1 MTTTSSTGS
10 STSASTTA
18 VSTTTSTSSTSSN
31 AALGQSILS
40 SLNANG
46 AGIDT
51 NSLVT
56 SLTAAQKSSLET
68 PITTKQT
75 ANTAQLSSTA
85 TLTSDITG
93 FSSAVKTLIS
103 SGQLQTQP
111 TSSNTSVMTVGT
123 VPGTL
128 SGSLSSSITVKAIAT
143 AQTVQ
148 STAYDSSATFAA
160 GQIVLT
166 PSSGTAVTVN
176 ISANSSLSDVAKAI
190 TAQGGG
196 YTASVVDNTLVIK
209 GATGAANAFTISS
222 QTKDADG
229 NTTSVSGSLGALNA
243 TASQG
248 FTTKQTAGDADLV
261 VDGVEVTRATNS
273 FSDVVN
279 GVQMNL
285 VSTGTISL
293 GSTRPTDTI
302 AQAVQNLVDT
312 YNQVMAD
319 INTATAAAT
328 SSSDAGPLRGNAAI
342 RQLKTQLSQL
352 TTTPLTASGSIRT
365 LAELGVKTQQDGT
378 LTLDTTVLS
387 NMLTKYPDDVEAM
400 FITSQS
406 SSSAQVNITSTAGA
420 VASGVYNVTGILTTS
435 ANGGTAA
442 GSINGTPMTGNIWN
456 LTAPQGSGADGLA
469 LRILSSAPGSATITV
484 NQGLAGALQAISD
497 QLTGTN
503 GALTTLKASLTKQQ
517 SSLADALTAA
527 DKQVTVYHD
536 RLVTQF
542 TQMNT
547 LVSGY
552 KATQSYLTQQV
563 DLWTKSS

>member
-10 STSASTTA
+10 STSVSTASTA
-18 VSTTTSTSSTSSN
+18 STSTSSN
-31 AALGQSILS
+31 ASLGQSILS

-51 NSLVT
+51 SSLIT
-56 SLTAAQKSSLET
+56 NLTAAQKSSLET
-68 PITTKQT
+68 PITTKQA

-93 FSSAVKTLIS
+93 FATAVKTLIS

-111 TSSNTSVMTVGT
+111 TSSDTSVMTVGA

-128 SGSLSSSITVKAIAT
+128 SGSLSSSVTVKAIAT

-166 PSSGTAVTVN
+166 PSSGTAVSVN

-190 TAQGGG
+190 TAQATG
-196 YTASVVDNTLVIK
+196 YTASVIDNTLVIK
-209 GATGAANAFTISS
+209 GATGAANAFTVSS
-222 QTKDADG
+222 QTTDASG
-229 NTTSVSGSLGALNA
+229 NTTTVSGSLGALNS

-261 VDGVEVTRATNS
+261 VDGIEVTRSTNS

-285 VSTGTISL
+285 VGTGTISL

-312 YNQVMAD
+312 YNQVMSD
-319 INTATAAAT
+319 INAATAAAT
-328 SSSDAGPLRGNAAI
+328 SSSDAGPLRGNATV

-365 LAELGVKTQQDGT
+365 LAELGVKTQQDGS
-378 LTLDTTVLS
+378 LTLDTTALS

-400 FITSQS
+400 FVTSQS
-406 SSSAQVNITSTAGA
+406 SSSGLVTITSTAGA
-420 VASGVYNVTGILTTS
+420 VPSGVYNITGILPTD
-435 ANGGTAA
+435 ANNGTAA
-442 GSINGTPMTGNIWN
+442 GNINGVPMSANIWN
-456 LTAPQGSGADGLA
+456 LTAPQGSGADGLT
-469 LRILSSAPGSATITV
+469 LRILSGAPGSATITV

-517 SSLADALTAA
+517 TTLADALTAA